1 MSYIIVF
8 ILIKGSDSVT
18 TPIYLTFF
26 TFKIFNFAILTVAL
40 LKIQIIWFE
49 CCIIR
54 RVVPLNVKALH
65 FFEIQFTTYLA
76 TQ

>member
-8 ILIKGSDSVT
+8 IFIKGSDSVT
-18 TPIYLTFF
+18 ILIYLNLF
-26 TFKIFNFAILTVAL
+26 TFKIFNFVILTVAL

-54 RVVPLNVKALH
+54 RVA
-65 FFEIQFTTYLA
+65 
-76 TQ
+76 